1 MEPEGGPLPTTCGS
15 CGGGGGGL
23 LPVHRVYLA
32 ADADGALRV
41 TQVLA
46 DVEWWCAACRAQF
59 PNEPADG

>member
-1 MEPEGGPLPTTCGS
+1 
-15 CGGGGGGL
+15 
-23 LPVHRVYLA
+23 VYLA